1 MKAFFLI
8 IIVTCCNQ
16 AIAQLGPDSAAKAR
30 AIESGIPADA
40 IRVFPNPVVN
50 DLYITVRQQG
60 LLIKSV
66 LIYDKDGN
74 RVIEQK
80 INSALAAPVKISTA
94 ALEKGIYY
102 LVLETNKQPFR
113 SRLMKQ

>member
-1 MKAFFLI
+1 MKAFLLFLV
-8 IIVTCCNQ
+8 VTCCNQ
-16 AIAQLGPDSAAKAR
+16 AIAQLDPDSSKQTR
-30 AIESGIPADA
+30 IPPDA

-60 LLIKSV
+60 LLIKTV

-74 RVIEQK
+74 RVVEQR
-80 INSALAAPVKISTA
+80 ISSTLAAPVKISTA
-94 ALEKGIYY
+94 ALDKGIYY